1 MNPPATTPGMLTGIR
16 VLDLTQYLSGPTASL
31 LLAGLGADVIKI
43 EPGPIGDLARLLP
56 VVRDGRSSY
65 YIQQNRGKR
74 SVCVD
79 LGKAEGTE
87 IVRDLA
93 VQSDILIENFSL
105 GVLDRRG
112 LGADELRA
120 ANPRLIYVSISTYG
134 RTGSRAAL
142 PGYDL
147 IGQAAAGSVA
157 LTGEPDGA
165 PIAAGVPIADVSA
178 GMMAFG
184 AIGHALFSRTE
195 TGEGQFLDISM
206 VEAVFQMH
214 PFAIQGPSVTEGVK
228 RLRRTGRHFGSV
240 PPAGSYQGPEGWLVL
255 QVLDA
260 QWLRLCDAAVSIGL
274 GDDPRF
280 RSSQGRAEHRN
291 ELVDIIEAWMQTFPN
306 DDALLAHLDAHRV
319 PAGRVVDPADAHLE
333 PWYRERGALTSVEDD
348 VFGRVDVPGFPLHG
362 SAIERRETEP
372 PAPLLGQHNHE
383 VLAGVLGYDDARIAR
398 LHDDGVLI
406 GPS

>member
-1 MNPPATTPGMLTGIR
+1 MLSGIR

-56 VVRDGRSSY
+56 IVRDGRSSY

-74 SVCVD
+74 SVGID
-79 LGKAEGTE
+79 LGKPEAAEIIRE
-87 IVRDLA
+87 LA
-93 VQSDILIENFSL
+93 LQSDVLIENFGL
-105 GVLDRRG
+105 GVLDKRG
-112 LGADELRA
+112 LGADDLRA
-120 ANPRLIYVSISTYG
+120 ANPRLIYVSISAYG

-157 LTGEPDGA
+157 LTGEPNGA
-165 PIAAGVPIADVSA
+165 PIAPGVPIADLSA
-178 GMMAFG
+178 GIMAFG
-184 AIGHALFSRTE
+184 AIGHALFSRSM

-206 VEAVFQMH
+206 VESVFQMH
-214 PFAIQGPSVTEGVK
+214 PFAIQGPSVTEGKK

-260 QWLRLCDAAVSIGL
+260 QWPRLCEAASAISL
-274 GDDPRF
+274 GDDSRF
-280 RSSQGRAEHRN
+280 QTSQGRADHRN
-291 ELVDIIEAWMQTFPN
+291 ELVDAIEAWMQTYPT

-319 PAGRVVDPADAHLE
+319 PASRIVDPADAHLD
-333 PWYRERGALTSVEDD
+333 PWYRERGALTSIEDD
-348 VFGRVDVPGFPLHG
+348 VFGTINVPGFPLHG

-372 PAPLLGQHNHE
+372 PAPLLGQHNRE
-383 VLAGVLGYDDARIAR
+383 VLVEVLGYDDDRIAK
-398 LHDDGVLI
+398 LHDDGVLV
-406 GPS
+406 GPT

>member
-1 MNPPATTPGMLTGIR
+1 MLNGVR

-56 VVRDGRSSY
+56 VVRDGHSSY

-74 SVCVD
+74 SVGVD
-79 LGKAEGTE
+79 LAKPEAAAIIRE
-87 IVRDLA
+87 LA
-93 VQSDILIENFSL
+93 LQCDVLIENFSL
-105 GVLDRRG
+105 GVLDKRG
-112 LGADELRA
+112 LGADALRA
-120 ANPRLIYVSISTYG
+120 ANPRLIYASISAYG

-165 PIAAGVPIADVSA
+165 PIAPGVPIADLSA
-178 GMMAFG
+178 GLMAFG
-184 AIGHALFSRTE
+184 AIGHALFSRTM

-206 VEAVFQMH
+206 VESVFQMH
-214 PFAIQGPSVTEGVK
+214 PFAIQGPSVTGGMR

-240 PPAGSYQGPEGWLVL
+240 PPAGSYQGPDGWLVL

-260 QWLRLCDAAVSIGL
+260 QWGRLCEAASDIAL

-280 RSSQGRAEHRN
+280 ATSQGRSDHRN
-291 ELVDIIEAWMQTFPN
+291 ELVDTIEAWMQTFPS
-306 DDALLAHLDAHRV
+306 DDVLLAHLEAHRI
-319 PAGRVVDPADAHLE
+319 PASRIVDPADAHE
-333 PWYRERGALTSVEDD
+333 DPWYWERGALTTVEDPF
-348 VFGRVDVPGFPLHG
+348 FGTIRVPGFPLHG
-362 SAIERRETEP
+362 SAIPRRETEP
-372 PAPLLGQHNHE
+372 LAPLLGQHNRE
-383 VLAGVLGYDDARIAR
+383 VLSEVLGYDDERITGLLAE
-398 LHDDGVLI
+398 GVLF
-406 GPS
+406 GPD

>member
-1 MNPPATTPGMLTGIR
+1 MLAGIR

-74 SVCVD
+74 SVGVD
-79 LGKAEGTE
+79 LGKPEAADIIRE
-87 IVRDLA
+87 LA
-93 VQSDILIENFSL
+93 LRSDILIENFGL
-105 GVLDRRG
+105 GVLDKRG
-112 LGADELRA
+112 LGADVLRA
-120 ANPRLIYVSISTYG
+120 ANPRLIYVSISAYG

-142 PGYDL
+142 AGYDL

-157 LTGEPDGA
+157 LTGEPNGA
-165 PIAAGVPIADVSA
+165 PIAPGVPIADLSA
-178 GMMAFG
+178 GIMAFG
-184 AIGHALFSRTE
+184 AIGHALFSRSM
-195 TGEGQFLDISM
+195 TGDGQFLDISM
-206 VEAVFQMH
+206 VESVFQMH
-214 PFAIQGPSVTEGVK
+214 PFAIQGPSVTEGEK

-260 QWLRLCDAAVSIGL
+260 QWPRLCDAASAIAL

-280 RSSQGRAEHRN
+280 QTSQGRADHRN
-291 ELVDIIEAWMQTFPN
+291 ELVDAIEAWMQTYPT

-319 PAGRVVDPADAHLE
+319 PASRIVDPADAHLD

-348 VFGRVDVPGFPLHG
+348 VFGTINVPGFPLHG
-362 SAIERRETEP
+362 SAIQRRETEP
-372 PAPLLGQHNHE
+372 PAPLLGEHNRE
-383 VLAGVLGYDDARIAR
+383 VLAEVLGYDDARIAT
-398 LHDDGVLI
+398 LHDDGVLV